1 MIEIYDEMLRGN
13 LESPG
18 DRWRLAGIWNGPVS
32 SFLLGGSWKP
42 DFCGKEGMIRVLLLY
57 YPILVSTT
65 LSKIRVLLLLSIIL
79 VSSSYYFI

>member
-1 MIEIYDEMLRGN
+1 MIEIYEMLRGN

-18 DRWRLAGIWNGPVS
+18 GWGESGIWNGPVS